1 MPAAGGEERGVSAL
15 AVQRVRGDQASGQF
29 GQAVQGGGEGGD
41 LVAVGDRGL
50 W

>member
-1 MPAAGGEERGVSAL
+1 MPAAGGEELGVSAL